1 MRCDSLAEARGGP
14 EEGSLGR
21 TVGMEGQMEKGRNGE
36 KLRREESVARNER
49 GVSTVIGSEKQQEVA
64 LLEAEMR
71 GRKSRGGAGRGGGG
85 VR

>member
-1 MRCDSLAEARGGP
+1 MDGLKK
-14 EEGSLGR
+14 GSLGR
-21 TVGMEGQMEKGRNGE
+21 TVGMEGRIEKGRNGE
-36 KLRREESVARNER
+36 MLRTEESVARNER